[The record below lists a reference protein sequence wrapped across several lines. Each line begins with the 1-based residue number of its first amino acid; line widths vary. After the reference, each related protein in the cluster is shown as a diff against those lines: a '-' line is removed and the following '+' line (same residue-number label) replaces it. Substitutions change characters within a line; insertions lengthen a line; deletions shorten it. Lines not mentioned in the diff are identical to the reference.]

1 MTKALIIGGGVA
13 GPVAAMA
20 LQKAGIDSVVCE
32 ARGTDTD
39 DVGAFMTIMNNGFDA
54 LHAIEADKPVLEAS
68 FPADRAVFWSG
79 SGRRLGEAPIGG
91 GPAGG
96 YGPHN
101 IKRAELYRVLHE
113 EAVGRG
119 IEIERG
125 ERLDDV
131 DVEAERGVAAIFE
144 DGSRREAE
152 LLIGADGVHSA
163 TRVLIDPRA
172 PEPRYTGTVVLCG
185 YARQAPVDPMPGA
198 YRMIYGKRVF
208 FAYTTAPDGET
219 WWFVNLPR
227 PELSKVELA
236 STSVAEWKRQA
247 TALLRDDRSPAAAI
261 VEASEQIRASNGYD
275 IASTPRW
282 HAGRMVLVGDAAHAA
297 APNAGHGASM
307 AMEDAVVLAKCLRD
321 APEPGAAFRA
331 YEALRRERVERLV
344 ATSAKMGGTATP
356 GPIKRLIRDVA
367 ISKRLKGG
375 PRNTA
380 AWLTQ
385 HHIDWLSPVAL
396 GSPSGDEGPL
406 TSG

>member
-1 MTKALIIGGGVA
+1 MTKALIIGGGIA
-13 GPVAAMA
+13 GPVTAMA
-20 LQKAGIDSVVCE
+20 LQKAGIDSVVYE
-32 ARGTDTD
+32 AYETGAD

-68 FPADRAVFWSG
+68 FPADRAFFWSG
-79 SGRRLGEAPIGG
+79 SGKKLGEAPIGG
-91 GPAGG
+91 GAGA
-96 YGPHN
+96 YGPHT

-113 EAVGRG
+113 EATRRG
-119 IEIERG
+119 IQIEHG

-131 DVEAERGVAAIFE
+131 DTNLDHGVAAIFA
-144 DGSRREAE
+144 DGSRREGD
-152 LLIGADGVHSA
+152 LLIGADGIHSA
-163 TRVLIDPRA
+163 TRVLIDAEA

-185 YARQAPVDPMPGA
+185 YARQAPVDPVPGV

-227 PELSKVELA
+227 PELSKAELA
-236 STSVAEWKRQA
+236 ATSLEEWKRQA
-247 TALLRDDRSPAAAI
+247 TTLVRRDRSPAAAI
-261 VEASEQIRASNGYD
+261 VQVSEQIRASNGYD

-282 HAGRMVLVGDAAHAA
+282 HADRMIVIGDAAHAA

-307 AMEDAVVLAKCLRD
+307 AMEDAVILAKCLRD
-321 APEPGAAFRA
+321 LREPVVAFRA
-331 YEALRRERVERLV
+331 YEQQRRERVERLV

-356 GPIKRLIRDVA
+356 GPIKRLIRDMA
-367 ISKRLKGG
+367 ISKRLKSG

-385 HHIDWLSPVAL
+385 HHINWNLAVSEPSP
-396 GSPSGDEGPL
+396 
-406 TSG
+406 